1 MNEIKFFFIFIIY
14 IQYINNNDIKKF
26 NSSFISDNE
35 TNTENEEKKISAK
48 NCKNCY
54 KNNICIKCNNNY
66 GLLGSKK
73 NNKLISLSLDELS
86 NGVYKE
92 NNIYYPCMAN
102 CNICNNDSQCLSCKK
117 GFIFIN
123 NDYSK
128 CVQISSINLKDYY
141 TNDNINF
148 YFHKYEKNKKRKEF
162 KNDYTPNPKRY
173 LQETSDLSS
182 DFSTDIPFTS
192 VISNMQ
198 TSSTVK
204 ISDTTE
210 TSTNII
216 STEIFPS
223 TISSDSSRI
232 FPDANKTDY
241 YESTEIDDSSINS
254 INSNTIISSFI
265 ESDTFI
271 KEPTYSSSVLKSDSS
286 SEIIE
291 NSSSQINTETN
302 EKETNSNE
310 ISTSFYDSSEDIGNT
325 HSDKLISDSTEPS
338 LISDTYN
345 TRTEIL
351 NNSSEITTSNQ
362 ILTEILYSTNQ
373 YIFTNDFQTETPY
386 SSSEINIS
394 NEFQTESPY
403 SSIIVNTTIEFLT
416 EIPESSSE
424 IITNG
429 FPTEIPDS
437 SSDINITN
445 GFPTEIPDS
454 SSDINITN
462 GFPTEITQSF
472 YEIPPEPTTEQTV
485 IPTTIPNPIIT
496 TIIYPNPYFELCI
509 LQSRIIN
516 KHLKLFVTIPI
527 QIYKLPYI
535 NITISLYKNLN
546 AFRFLQENKLY
557 YKDHP
562 VTLYRNESESLEAG
576 KIFELTSKELFPNED
591 TIVIDLKSSSEYE
604 MKLLNN
610 NNNILNTK
618 ENEKMI
624 SNGETIDFSTNEN
637 FTSLTTYTIA
647 SLSSIDCDFK
657 LTSRSEIKEENQNI
671 NLTFTQ
677 RDNTNNKIRAQSTLS
692 SANNQISGKFEEKI
706 NNYYYLDSYIGVSEQ
721 GIFYIT
727 PEDSENYFN
736 INCEIEK
743 GGPNFSKILI
753 IVGAVLLGVIIII
766 VVIVCIKKRKSSYE
780 YNPKEIKR
788 EMKFKGDSS
797 FIGLKNI

>member
-54 KNNICIKCNNNY
+54 SNNLCIKCNNNY

-73 NNKLISLSLDELS
+73 NNELICISLDELS
-86 NGVYKE
+86 NGFYKE

-102 CNICNNDSQCLSCKK
+102 CNICNNEAQCISCNK
-117 GFIFIN
+117 GFIFVN

-128 CVQISSINLKDYY
+128 CVQISSINFKDYY
-141 TNDNINF
+141 TYDNINF
-148 YFHKYEKNKKRKEF
+148 YFNKYEKNKKRKGF

-173 LQETSDLSS
+173 LQESSDLSS

-210 TSTNII
+210 TSTNLI

-223 TISSDSSRI
+223 TNNSDSSLI

-241 YESTEIDDSSINS
+241 YESAEIYDSSINS

-338 LISDTYN
+338 LISD
-345 TRTEIL
+345 
-351 NNSSEITTSNQ
+351 SEITTSNQ

-386 SSSEINIS
+386 SSSKVNIS
-394 NEFQTESPY
+394 NEFQTETPY
-403 SSIIVNTTIEFLT
+403 SSIIINTTNEFLT

-424 IITNG
+424 INITNE
-429 FPTEIPDS
+429 FLTEIPDS

-516 KHLKLFVTIPI
+516 NHLKLFVTIPI
-527 QIYKLPYI
+527 QLYKLPYI

-610 NNNILNTK
+610 DNNILNTK

-624 SNGETIDFSTNEN
+624 SNGEIIDFSTNEN

-671 NLTFTQ
+671 NLAFAQ
-677 RDNTNNKIRAQSTLS
+677 KDNTNNKISAQSTLS
-692 SANNQISGKFEEKI
+692 STNNQISGKFEEKI
-706 NNYYYLDSYIGVSEQ
+706 DNYYYLDSYIGVSEQ

-727 PEDSENYFN
+727 PEDSENYFK

-743 GGPNFSKILI
+743 GGPNLSKILI
-753 IVGAVLLGVIIII
+753 IVGAVLLRVIIII
-766 VVIVCIKKRKSSYE
+766 VVIV
-780 YNPKEIKR
+780 
-788 EMKFKGDSS
+788 
-797 FIGLKNI
+797 